1 MITMTINSQDLGDV
15 ATIDTYGLLR
25 GDNVDEWLIDGYNE
39 EHGTDYNYDDFE
51 WDYDHDQIVKDFAK
65 ARAKFLEDNSDV
77 IDKCEV
83 ETTGSPR
90 EYNFST
96 DYAMFKI
103 TYDEQKVNDYV
114 EQHKDDYSTWYRE
127 SGWYEHT
134 EWRDD
139 DDKQKDENRKI
150 ARLDYY
156 LNHTIDHD
164 EALYAMDDVE
174 TGIYMEN
181 TNFKLKGDN

>member
-1 MITMTINSQDLGDV
+1 MTINSQDLGYV
-15 ATIDTYGLLR
+15 ATIDTYNMFDG
-25 GDNVDEWLIDGYNE
+25 GDFEDRLIE
-39 EHGTDYNYDDFE
+39 EYSEKDYKNYEYDDFE

-65 ARAKFLEDNSDV
+65 ARAEFLEAASDV

-114 EQHKDDYSTWYRE
+114 EQHEDDYSTWYRE

-139 DDKQKDENRKI
+139 DDEQKDENRKI

-164 EALYAMDDVE
+164 EALYALGDLE
-174 TGIYMEN
+174 AGIYMDN
-181 TNFKLKGDN
+181 TNFKLKEDK